1 MTKNESLEPRKIP
14 SQERSRKTMAAI
26 YEAAAQVFSSAG
38 YAEATTEQIAERAG
52 VSIGSLYN
60 YFSGKEAI
68 LNGLWER
75 YVDEI
80 TVIIQKID
88 HDIRQEGFLDK
99 TIIPLLLRVVL
110 DLIGD
115 NRAQN
120 RLFIS
125 PIGLPETIIQKRS
138 ELIAYIETTMEA
150 VFRDFANVRITDPH
164 IGVHMIVT
172 TVQAVMHDYILN
184 ASDKIRAENFIAELA
199 DMMGR
204 YIFADD
210 DPQRESCK
218 NLS

>member
-1 MTKNESLEPRKIP
+1 MTKNELLEPRKIP

-26 YEAAAQVFSSAG
+26 YEAAAQIFAGVG
-38 YAEATTEQIAERAG
+38 YAEATTEQIADKAG

-88 HDIRQEGFLDK
+88 QDIRQEGFVDK
-99 TIIPLLLRVVL
+99 RIIPLLLHIVL

-115 NRAQN
+115 NRAPN

-125 PIGLPETIIQKRS
+125 PIGLPETIIQKRL
-138 ELIAYIETTMEA
+138 ELIAYIESTIEA
-150 VFRDFANVRITDPH
+150 IFRDFANVRIANPR
-164 IGVHMIVT
+164 IGVHIIVA

-184 ASDKIRAENFIAELA
+184 ASDKIKAETFVAELA

-204 YIFADD
+204 YVFADD
-210 DPQRESCK
+210 DPK
-218 NLS
+218 V